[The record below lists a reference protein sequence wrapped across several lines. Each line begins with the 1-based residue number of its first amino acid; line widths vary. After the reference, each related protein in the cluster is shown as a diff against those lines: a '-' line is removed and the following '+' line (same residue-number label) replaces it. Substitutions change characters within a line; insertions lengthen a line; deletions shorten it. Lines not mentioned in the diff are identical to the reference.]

1 MLKLEVELLWLELA
15 ELVTKLEKNRKSR
28 WTVSNKCQQ
37 VSDWPDQ
44 VLSELDK
51 LQTRGEL
58 TKFHLKS
65 RTSEKISQCGD
76 GGLEFKAVPQQQ
88 GCVRRSKLGQGL
100 LIVGRG
106 AFPRSLLTL

>member
-1 MLKLEVELLWLELA
+1 M
-15 ELVTKLEKNRKSR
+15 SG
-28 WTVSNKCQQ
+28 
-37 VSDWPDQ
+37 WPDQ

-51 LQTRGEL
+51 LQTRVEL

-65 RTSEKISQCGD
+65 RTSEKKISHCGD

-106 AFPRSLLTL
+106 TFPRSLLTL